1 MGTGDDVS
9 DMHDKLT
16 RIGVFYDGNYFS
28 HVSNYYTYHHERR
41 ARLSISGLHHF
52 IRAEVAKHEGVDA
65 RYCQIVDAHYFRGR
79 FSTSEAEQRNSLRA
93 DRVFDDVLMREGVV
107 THYLPVT
114 PTGEKGIDVWLAL
127 EVLELAVY
135 KRFNVSVLI
144 TGDRDFVPLVRKLN
158 TLGTRVMVL
167 GWAFRFVNQR
177 GEEETTETSQYLL
190 QEATYPILM
199 SDEIENRTRK
209 TDPLINNLFLP
220 RKESKLVI
228 PEVREP
234 HPSAETQT
242 GSGTI
247 LSVKE
252 GYGFIKSDVASSN
265 LFFFHSDLV
274 NKDFNDVKVGDGV
287 RFTVV
292 SNDKGLAA
300 KQIVIE

>member
-1 MGTGDDVS
+1 MD
-9 DMHDKLT
+9 DKLT

-41 ARLSISGLHHF
+41 ARLSISGLHYF

-93 DRVFDDVLMREGVV
+93 DRLFDDVLMREGIV

-135 KRFNVSVLI
+135 KRFNVGVLI
-144 TGDRDFVPLVRKLN
+144 TGDRDFVPLIRKLN

-167 GWAFRFVNQR
+167 GWAFRFVNER
-177 GEEETTETSQYLL
+177 GEEQTTETSQYLL
-190 QEATYPILM
+190 QEATFPILM
-199 SDEIENRTRK
+199 SDEIEDRTRK
-209 TDPLINNLFLP
+209 ADPLINNLFLP
-220 RKESKLVI
+220 RKESKLVV
-228 PEVREP
+228 PEVTGP
-234 HPSAETQT
+234 PAPASAET

-247 LSVKE
+247 LSLKE
-252 GYGFIKSDVASSN
+252 GFGFIKSDLAPSN

-274 NKDFNDVKVGDGV
+274 NKDFNDLTVGDGV
-287 RFTVV
+287 KFTVV
-292 SNDKGLAA
+292 SNEKGPAA
-300 KQIVIE
+300 KQIVVV